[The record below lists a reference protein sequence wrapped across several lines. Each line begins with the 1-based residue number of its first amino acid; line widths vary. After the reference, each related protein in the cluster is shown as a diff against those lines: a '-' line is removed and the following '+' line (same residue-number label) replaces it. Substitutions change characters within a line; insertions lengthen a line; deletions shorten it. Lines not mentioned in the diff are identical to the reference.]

1 MPRPSGT
8 RRYGSSWYAGRAGIS
23 GAGNDIAELAALS
36 AGEAVVFA
44 EAMADAAFAVEAAAK
59 PVVMAIEGA
68 CYGGSVALALAGDLR
83 VATGTAMFAI
93 TPAKLGLL
101 YLRSDLQRLTAAIGL
116 GASKR
121 LLYTGEAID
130 AARAEA
136 IGLVDAVFPPD
147 RFESGLQQMVASIAG
162 GAPSTL
168 RRTKDMLRGLAH
180 GRAEPETTASLLL
193 FAEATQGPDFREGHA
208 ALHREETAALRL
220 GAAAPPPSL
229 PVTTWT
235 ARSLAPRTR
244 LAWAALMPRMRNWYS
259 AARAPRRPAPRLP
272 AVRTPRRAGWPDARR

>member
-1 MPRPSGT
+1 MDGGKNGPSLQVAGT
-8 RRYGSSWYAGRAGIS
+8 LATLTLRQPHKRNALGLQDWRALPPLIATAERHEAVRVIVIRGEGGHF

-36 AGEAVVFA
+36 ADEAVVFA

-147 RFESGLQQMVASIAG
+147 RFESGLQQLVASIAG

-208 ALHREETAALRL
+208 AFI
-220 GAAAPPPSL
+220 GK
-229 PVTTWT
+229 
-235 ARSLAPRTR
+235 
-244 LAWAALMPRMRNWYS
+244 
-259 AARAPRRPAPRLP
+259 RRPRF
-272 AVRTPRRAGWPDARR
+272 G